1 MIKYAQRISVVS
13 VISAGIAILANTV
26 MGYETIEAVLLGL
39 SITAGSGINSIKE
52 YFMIQSYA
60 DKYSSRRYYTYQ
72 LSMGALISLVSI
84 PGAQLILQGMGAD
97 PTVKPEPVL
106 VELFVIYWF
115 FQEILDTY
123 LKNANIQ
130 FYKRENISALVS
142 SSVYPPLLSP
152 FISPYEAAA
161 FSTTPHSSRGHAKAY
176 WKTVIQLAAGKGILG
191 IGLSL
196 LVRYPITHQQ
206 EIWHSLLF
214 GISYMSYSLT
224 QIGKDYAIVETT
236 TGKISRS
243 QAGKMWLV
251 LSLLRSAIAGPLA
264 ALVATGLH
272 FTPNIGLP
280 IELVTFLNKNIV
292 YISAAAFSIYTLIDQ
307 LLNNT
312 KQAAKLDLV
321 TDELYARRTLNLF
334 FELDAKLRFRAYV
347 RKSDGTYYFG
357 KHMDY

>member
-1 MIKYAQRISVVS
+1 M
-13 VISAGIAILANTV
+13 ISAGIAILANTV
-26 MGYETIEAVLLGL
+26 MGYETFDAVLLGL
-39 SITAGSGINSIKE
+39 SITAGSGINSVKE

-97 PTVKPEPVL
+97 PTVKPALVL
-106 VELFVIYWF
+106 VELFVIYLF
-115 FQEILDTY
+115 FQEILDTF

-130 FYKRENISALVS
+130 FYKWENVNALVAS
-142 SSVYPPLLSP
+142 SIYPPLLSP
-152 FISPYEAAA
+152 DVSPYEAAA
-161 FSTTPHSSRGHAKAY
+161 FSSSTGSPPGFAKAY
-176 WKTVIQLAAGKGILG
+176 WKTVIQLTMGKGILG

-196 LVRYPITHQQ
+196 LVRYPITSQQ

-214 GISYMSYSLT
+214 GVSYMSYSLT
-224 QIGKDYAIVETT
+224 QIGKDYAIVRAT

-243 QAGKMWLV
+243 QAGKTWLF
-251 LSLLRSAIAGPLA
+251 LSFLRSAIAGPLA
-264 ALVATGLH
+264 ALVASGLH

-280 IELVTFLNKNIV
+280 EELVIFLNKNIV
-292 YISAAAFSIYTLIDQ
+292 YFSAAAFSIYTLIDQ

-312 KQAAKLDLV
+312 KQSAKLDLV

-334 FELDAKLRFRAYV
+334 FEPDEALRFRTYV
-347 RKSDGTYYFG
+347 RKSDGTYFFR
-357 KHMDY
+357 KH